1 MEGFLNKLM
10 KGFDRYE
17 IPYAVTSNIE
27 NYAFV
32 VKFTGA
38 EGENCFLMLVALGTE
53 IRLHQLIGTR
63 KTKHLFHYKDIS
75 EDFFMII
82 KSHYK
87 TVKEY
92 LDLNNQMCSA
102 TAHLMDDQSTSI
114 IQRGVREC
122 DGRKSL
128 PF

>member
-1 MEGFLNKLM
+1 MEGLLNKLM

-17 IPYAVTSNIE
+17 IPYAVTSSVE

-38 EGENCFLMLVALGTE
+38 EGENCFLMLVALDTE
-53 IRLHQLIGTR
+53 IRLHKLIGTR
-63 KTKHLFHYKDIS
+63 KTRHLFHYKDIS
-75 EDFFMII
+75 EDFYMII

-92 LDLNNQMCSA
+92 LDLNNPMCSA
-102 TAHLMDDQSTSI
+102 STHLMDDQSTSM
-114 IQRGVREC
+114 IQRGVRGC
-122 DGRKSL
+122 ARRKPL